1 MIKVS
6 APGKLMLFGEH
17 AVVYNRPCLVTSVE
31 HRMAVQLK
39 KREDNRIILNAP
51 EVGLKDYSLFIDDLE
66 KSHSKGAR
74 FVLQA
79 IFNFSKKY
87 RMKTGLEIETRSEFS
102 SKFGLGSSSAITVST
117 LKGLAELFGIKM
129 EKKELFDLAYQ
140 TVLDI
145 QGVGSGFDVASA
157 AYGGILYFL
166 TGGKIIE
173 EIKVDK
179 LPIIV
184 GYTGIKADT
193 PTLIRMVSN
202 KLSQEPRKINK
213 IFDEIEKIVDLA
225 KIEIE
230 NQGWEKVGKLMNQ
243 NQELLRELGVS
254 SKELENL
261 IRASLKAGAFGAKL
275 SGAGGGDCMIAI
287 ANKDNFNKINKAI
300 EKAGGKIIK
309 AKIPA
314 PGVKVEK

>member
-1 MIKVS
+1 MIEVS

-17 AVVYNRPCLVTSVE
+17 AVVYERPCLVTAVDQRISVG
-31 HRMAVQLK
+31 LK
-39 KREDNRIILNAP
+39 KRDDEKICLNAP
-51 EVGLKDYSLFIDDLE
+51 DINIKNFLISPKDLKEPQPKEI
-66 KSHSKGAR
+66 R
-74 FVLQA
+74 FVLA
-79 IFNFSKKY
+79 AVKNFFEKY
-87 RMKTGLEIETRSEFS
+87 KIKSGLEIKTKSQFS
-102 SKFGLGSSSAITVST
+102 KQFGLGSSSAVTVST
-117 LKGLAELFGIKM
+117 IKGLAELFGIQIN
-129 EKKELFDLAYQ
+129 KKELFGLAYK

-243 NQELLRELGVS
+243 DQELLRELGVS

-309 AKIPA
+309 AKIPGQ
-314 PGVKVEK
+314 GVKIE

>member
-1 MIKVS
+1 MIEVS

-17 AVVYNRPCLVTSVE
+17 AVVYERPCLVTAVDQRISVG
-31 HRMAVQLK
+31 LK
-39 KREDNRIILNAP
+39 KRDDEKICLNAP
-51 EVGLKDYSLFIDDLE
+51 DINIKNFLISPKDLKEPQPKEI
-66 KSHSKGAR
+66 R
-74 FVLQA
+74 FVLA
-79 IFNFSKKY
+79 AVKNFFEKY
-87 RMKTGLEIETRSEFS
+87 KIKSGLEIKTKSQFS
-102 SKFGLGSSSAITVST
+102 KQFGLGSSSAVTVST
-117 LKGLAELFGIKM
+117 IKGLAELFGIQIN
-129 EKKELFDLAYQ
+129 KKELFGLAYK

-230 NQGWEKVGKLMNQ
+230 NQRWEKVGKLMNQ

-309 AKIPA
+309 AKIPGQ
-314 PGVKVEK
+314 GVKIE

>member
-1 MIKVS
+1 MIEVS

-17 AVVYNRPCLVTSVE
+17 AVVYERPCLVTAVDQRISVG
-31 HRMAVQLK
+31 LK
-39 KREDNRIILNAP
+39 KRDDEKICLNAP
-51 EVGLKDYSLFIDDLE
+51 DINIKNFLISPKDLKEPQPKEI
-66 KSHSKGAR
+66 R
-74 FVLQA
+74 FVLA
-79 IFNFSKKY
+79 AVKNFFEKY
-87 RMKTGLEIETRSEFS
+87 KIKSGLEIKTKSQFS
-102 SKFGLGSSSAITVST
+102 KQFGLGSSSAVTVST
-117 LKGLAELFGIKM
+117 IKGLAELFGIQIN
-129 EKKELFDLAYQ
+129 KKELFGLAYK

-193 PTLIRMVSN
+193 PTLIKMVSN

-309 AKIPA
+309 AKIPGQ
-314 PGVKVEK
+314 GVKIE

>member
-1 MIKVS
+1 MIEVS

-17 AVVYNRPCLVTSVE
+17 AVVYERPCLVTAVDQRISVG
-31 HRMAVQLK
+31 LK
-39 KREDNRIILNAP
+39 KRDDEKICLNAP
-51 EVGLKDYSLFIDDLE
+51 DINIKNFLISPKDLKEPQPKEI
-66 KSHSKGAR
+66 R
-74 FVLQA
+74 FVLA
-79 IFNFSKKY
+79 AVKNFFEKY
-87 RMKTGLEIETRSEFS
+87 KIKSGLEIKTKSQFS
-102 SKFGLGSSSAITVST
+102 KQFGLGSSSAVTVST
-117 LKGLAELFGIKM
+117 IKGLAELFGIQIN
-129 EKKELFDLAYQ
+129 KKELFGLAYK

-157 AYGGILYFL
+157 VYGRVLYFL

-309 AKIPA
+309 AKIPGQ
-314 PGVKVEK
+314 GVKIE